1 VKVLKRVSA
10 KSTKYVTLNTNLLVV
25 SNLKLGGERALW
37 PVQQTSKHLTRLA
50 AVSINRLLPY
60 DH

>member
-1 VKVLKRVSA
+1 VKVLKWVPA
-10 KSTKYVTLNTNLLVV
+10 KSTVSVNPNTNLLVI